1 MAAARTVFID
11 TTLPNYAALV
21 AHYDADVFN
30 IVLLSN
36 ESPRVEQI
44 QTWLTNNGASPADIN
59 IVSSINGVNGV
70 VTPRVVFV
78 DPGIADLDT
87 VIAGMPGNA
96 TVVVL
101 DASRDGVQ
109 QIHDY
114 LSANAGMVSAI
125 DIVTDIA
132 SVDVVSHGSPGEIK
146 LGSTVLNMDSLAGYG
161 SQLAA
166 IGSHLSATAD
176 LLLYGCDVAS
186 GAIGEQFIAALAAAT
201 GVDVAASNDLTGSAA
216 AGGDWVLEANTGTIE
231 TAALNIA
238 NYAGLL
244 DTATSIAALKL
255 SDDTGSSSSDFVTN
269 AVEQTITGSF
279 TASGNGNGMP
289 AIWVSTGG
297 PTASRTLATISKYDA
312 DPTKT
317 GNGDTV
323 GGTFS
328 VTVKLVPGAGSIQ
341 FWTASSGMGSQIAN
355 SAKAY
360 TLDTTPGSSVA
371 TLALSRDSGASA
383 SDFIT
388 DTAAQTISG
397 TLSANT
403 LAGEVVRI
411 SVDNGATWQT
421 AANTVG
427 QKTFSLSGVNLP
439 GSGTIKVQVE
449 NAAGNAGTPF
459 SQAFVVD
466 TVAPAPGVLGLSEL
480 VDSGTAGDG
489 ITSDSSFSLALTGN
503 EAGSSVIYETSFQQG
518 VFVPTTMSHTTLAD
532 GSYLFRARVTDL
544 AGNTSTTNTV
554 AVTIDT
560 LAPGAPV
567 ITGFADN
574 SGSGSDTTTTDPTP
588 TLTMSAEA
596 NVKVEVYRNGVSVG
610 MASQTASNSGTY
622 TFASAALPD
631 GSYTFTAMAIDAAG
645 NTSPV
650 SLSQSV
656 TIDTTLTAPTAA
668 LVTDSGTP
676 GDGLTNTAALAFN
689 NPDQDAKR
697 VIKVDGTEVGS
708 YDPGAL

>member
-289 AIWVSTGG
+289 AIWVSTGA
-297 PTASRTLATISKYDA
+297 PLQA
-312 DPTKT
+312 
-317 GNGDTV
+317 
-323 GGTFS
+323 
-328 VTVKLVPGAGSIQ
+328 VP
-341 FWTASSGMGSQIAN
+341 W
-355 SAKAY
+355 
-360 TLDTTPGSSVA
+360 P
-371 TLALSRDSGASA
+371 
-383 SDFIT
+383 
-388 DTAAQTISG
+388 
-397 TLSANT
+397 
-403 LAGEVVRI
+403 
-411 SVDNGATWQT
+411 
-421 AANTVG
+421 
-427 QKTFSLSGVNLP
+427 P
-439 GSGTIKVQVE
+439 
-449 NAAGNAGTPF
+449 
-459 SQAFVVD
+459 
-466 TVAPAPGVLGLSEL
+466 
-480 VDSGTAGDG
+480 
-489 ITSDSSFSLALTGN
+489 
-503 EAGSSVIYETSFQQG
+503 
-518 VFVPTTMSHTTLAD
+518 
-532 GSYLFRARVTDL
+532 
-544 AGNTSTTNTV
+544 
-554 AVTIDT
+554 
-560 LAPGAPV
+560 
-567 ITGFADN
+567 
-574 SGSGSDTTTTDPTP
+574 
-588 TLTMSAEA
+588 
-596 NVKVEVYRNGVSVG
+596 
-610 MASQTASNSGTY
+610 
-622 TFASAALPD
+622 
-631 GSYTFTAMAIDAAG
+631 
-645 NTSPV
+645 
-650 SLSQSV
+650 
-656 TIDTTLTAPTAA
+656 
-668 LVTDSGTP
+668 
-676 GDGLTNTAALAFN
+676 
-689 NPDQDAKR
+689 
-697 VIKVDGTEVGS
+697 
-708 YDPGAL
+708 